1 MTGEWRRP
9 TLGKAKL
16 VPSDFLSRV
25 FPCVRSQ
32 PCLRPIPFPS
42 DSTLMKPISPPSLLA
57 FFALGTGL
65 IAAEPPPFPHP
76 LLPGM
81 TVQLVAQEPD
91 VCTPTAIA
99 ADPKGRVWVLQNNTH
114 MRPEKYDG
122 PPTDRVVILDDFG
135 PDGRARK
142 ITPYADGFR
151 DGMGL
156 LLLPDGDL
164 IVSTR
169 AETMRFHDRTGS
181 GRGEERRTLL
191 KMESEET
198 YPHNGLSSLALG
210 PDGLLYLGCGENMG
224 KPWKLTGRDG
234 TSLNGTDEGA
244 VFRIDAEG
252 RHLEWLA
259 RGLWN
264 PFGQTFDPAGRLFAF
279 DNDPGAGEFCR
290 MVQIVRGGEYGY
302 RRRYG
307 SNLDYPFISWQGRA
321 PGTLP
326 PLSLVP
332 EGPTGLLWVG
342 DSFLG
347 CSWSDF
353 GIVRL
358 RLERRGASF
367 TTRPEWIVQGDYR
380 FRPSGIARTPDGSLV
395 VSDWVD
401 SSYPVHGQGR
411 VWRLRGYDPKSAPLA
426 RSAEEETLEALLTGK
441 TSREEAVALLD
452 SADPYL
458 RHGAVQ
464 RLVPV
469 VDELLADPALEAD
482 AGKRLGVLLVA
493 KRSQSPHRLDRLP
506 AWLHDADPAI
516 RREALQWSAEERV
529 PEALAKVDLT
539 LEGEVTKAVFDTY
552 VAVLDD
558 FSAGKPLAQKDR
570 DAQRNERLLAIAVDE
585 KRSSVLRARALHD
598 LPTDYAG
605 LSVERLKAA
614 VATGNGRLRTEA
626 IRVLATRGDA
636 AAQAELRAIA
646 ESSDIN
652 AQDRADAIVGLGLTM
667 PPPQES
673 LSLLRLM
680 LKSPDPAVAR
690 EALRTLGA
698 QATPQDLAGLPGEP
712 SFAGAPFEKILS
724 TQGDAVAGRRLF
736 FHPTGPGCF
745 NCHQVERRGRAIGP
759 DLSHLNFTP
768 EQILTA
774 LREPS
779 KDVAPAFLHWH
790 VKKKDGT
797 EGYGV
802 DIFRNDTAKF
812 YLIDITGKI
821 TAYRHDEI
829 AQREAMPL
837 SLMPPGL
844 LDRFSIREVADLLA
858 FLQQSRE

>member
-1 MTGEWRRP
+1 MQNRDHPG
-9 TLGKAKL
+9 AIL
-16 VPSDFLSRV
+16 VPS
-25 FPCVRSQ
+25 
-32 PCLRPIPFPS
+32 IPL
-42 DSTLMKPISPPSLLA
+42 LMKLISTSLLVV
-57 FFALGTGL
+57 FFSIGAGL
-65 IAAEPPPFPHP
+65 MAPASAADLPPFPRP
-76 LLPGM
+76 LLTGV
-81 TVQLVAQEPD
+81 TVELVAQEPD

-99 ADPKGRVWVLQNNTH
+99 ADQAGRIWVLQNNTH
-114 MRPEKYDG
+114 MRPENYDG
-122 PPTDRVVILDDFG
+122 PPTDRVLVLDDFG

-142 ITPYADGFR
+142 ITTYADGFR

-164 IVSTR
+164 VVSTR
-169 AETMRFHDRTGS
+169 AETIRFHDRTGS

-191 KMESEET
+191 KMDSEEK

-210 PDGLLYLGCGENMG
+210 PDGFLYIGCGENMG
-224 KPWKLTGRDG
+224 KPWKLTGSDG
-234 TSLNGTDEGA
+234 VSLNGTDEGA
-244 VFRIDAEG
+244 VFRIDPEG

-264 PFGQTFDPAGRLFAF
+264 PFGLAFDPAGRLLAL

-290 MVQIVRGGEYGY
+290 MVRIVRGGEYGY
-302 RRRYG
+302 RRKYG
-307 SNLDYPFISWQGRA
+307 SNLDYPFISWQGRS

-332 EGPTGLLWVG
+332 EGPTGLRWVG

-353 GIVRL
+353 GIMRL
-358 RLERRGASF
+358 RLERREASF
-367 TTRPEWIVQGDYR
+367 TTQPEWIVQGDYR

-401 SSYPVHGQGR
+401 SSYPVHGKGR
-411 VWRLRGYDPKSAPLA
+411 VWRLRGYDPKPTPVALSP
-426 RSAEEETLEALLTGK
+426 EEEKLQALLSGRA
-441 TSREEAVALLD
+441 SREEAVALLD
-452 SADPYL
+452 SKDPYL

-464 RLVPV
+464 RLILV
-469 VDELLADPALEAD
+469 VDELLADKTLNGD
-482 AGKRLGVLLVA
+482 ASKRLGVLLVA
-493 KRSQSPHRLDRLP
+493 KRSQSPNRLKHLP
-506 AWLHDADPAI
+506 EWLRDPDPAI
-516 RREALQWSAEERV
+516 RREALQWTAEEHV
-529 PEALAKVDLT
+529 PEALAKVDLA

-558 FSAGKPLAQKDR
+558 FSTGKPLAQKDR

-585 KRSSVLRARALHD
+585 KRSPVLRARALHD
-598 LPTDYAG
+598 LPTDYAE
-605 LSVERLKAA
+605 LTVERLKAA

-667 PPPQES
+667 PLPQES
-673 LSLLRLM
+673 LFVLRSL
-680 LKSPDPAVAR
+680 LKSPDAPVAR
-690 EALRTLGA
+690 EALRTLGTMVPT
-698 QATPQDLAGLPGEP
+698 QETAGLPHEP
-712 SFAGAPFEKILS
+712 TFAGAPAEKILS
-724 TQGDAVAGRRLF
+724 VQGDPAAGRRLF

-759 DLSHLNFTP
+759 DLSHLNFKP

-797 EGYGV
+797 EGYGI

-812 YLIDITGKI
+812 YLIDITGKV

-829 AQREAMPL
+829 AERDALPL
-837 SLMPPGL
+837 SMMPPGL
-844 LDRFSIREVADLLA
+844 LDRFSRREVADLLA
-858 FLQQSRE
+858 FLQQARE